1 MAHNEAVS
9 FRSMRFREQCA
20 GRRAHES
27 EMGTWP
33 LRHRHS
39 GQSMLKDGN
48 GCGLGG
54 SEQRTKKSHRHGRQ
68 EVAVSD
74 LLVLPHDRAVEALD
88 DTITSTCQAS
98 PQAVSWRL
106 CVQHA

>member
-68 EVAVSD
+68 EVAVFD
-74 LLVLPHDRAVEALD
+74 LLVLPHDRVVEALD
-88 DTITSTCQAS
+88 DTITSTCHAS
-98 PQAVSWRL
+98 P
-106 CVQHA
+106 